1 MDEFDFINKL
11 QPKRI
16 FQSNVVVG
24 IGDDAAVYKPSKDK
38 NQVVCV
44 DTMVEGVHFLKD
56 TSNPEEI
63 GYKALAVNISD
74 IAAMG
79 AIPRYYLVSIAIP
92 SNWAEEDLLKLYH
105 GMGELAAQYE
115 MDLIGGDT
123 VSIAD
128 KLVVTVTVIGEADA
142 RVETLRSKAKEHDV
156 VFVTGNIGDSSAGLA
171 ILLSQL
177 DVDNQAH
184 QEYLINRHK
193 RPTPR
198 VKASEI
204 IAALER
210 AALND
215 ISDGLASELH
225 EIVEASQLGITINEA
240 DIPISEALCELK
252 KSNDIT
258 KWILYGGEDFELVGT
273 TSVESWNKLKRVCE
287 EQSIKI
293 TKIGSVTSSHS
304 SVQLVKKN
312 LDIVFLEKSGYNHFK
327 NKLGE

>member
-1 MDEFDFINKL
+1 MDEFDFINKI
-11 QPKRI
+11 QSKRD
-16 FQSNVVVG
+16 FQNNVVVG
-24 IGDDAAVYKPSKDK
+24 IGDDAAVYEPSRHK

-44 DTMVEGVHFLKD
+44 DTMVEGVHFLKHAS
-56 TSNPEEI
+56 TPEEI

-92 SNWAEEDLLKLYH
+92 SNWAEQDLLKLYS
-105 GMGELAAQYE
+105 GMYELADEYE

-123 VSIAD
+123 VSIED
-128 KLVVTVTVIGEADA
+128 KLVVTVTVIGEVEA
-142 RVETLRSKAKEHDV
+142 RVQTLRSKAKECDV

-177 DVDNQAH
+177 DVDNKAH
-184 QEYLINRHK
+184 KEYLIHRHK

-198 VKASEI
+198 VRAGQI
-204 IAALER
+204 IATLDR
-210 AALND
+210 ASLND

-225 EIVEASQLGITINEA
+225 EIVEASQLGIIINEA
-240 DIPISEALCELK
+240 DIPISEALSELK

-258 KWILYGGEDFELVGT
+258 KWFLYGGEDFELVGT
-273 TSVESWNKLKRVCE
+273 TSAESWDKLKMVCD

-304 SVQLVKKN
+304 SVQLVKEN
-312 LDIVFLEKSGYNHFK
+312 LEMISLEKSGYNHFK
-327 NKLGE
+327 G